1 MSQDLEEFWGLIRN
15 APDGI
20 PHAPDDVEGFQLD
33 LMCRAGKV
41 ILDNAVLVQAIECLL
56 RDHAFAGMLRP
67 VVMIVAR
74 VLDKTMQTRRASADR
89 RGNCT
94 PSE

>member
-1 MSQDLEEFWGLIRN
+1 MSADLEEFWGFIRN
-15 APDGI
+15 APDCI
-20 PHAPDDVEGFQLD
+20 PHAPDDVEGGHLD

-41 ILDNAVLVQAIECLL
+41 ILGNAVLVEAIEFLL

-74 VLDKTMQTRRASADR
+74 VLDKTMQARLAAEAR
-89 RGNCT
+89 
-94 PSE
+94 